1 MTEVA
6 VDKLE
11 RMLSSRMSPDDL
23 AQMARLVPLP
33 VRQEL
38 ARLLHTT
45 APLQSAM
52 LFRVPEKNDALAV
65 PENLPPDY
73 QAELLRA
80 LRQPEVAEIIEDSTP
95 ATVQSCL
102 GSSPPASS
110 VN

>member
-38 ARLLHTT
+38 AVLTT
-45 APLQSAM
+45 
-52 LFRVPEKNDALAV
+52 
-65 PENLPPDY
+65 
-73 QAELLRA
+73 
-80 LRQPEVAEIIEDSTP
+80 EV
-95 ATVQSCL
+95 V
-102 GSSPPASS
+102 SPVGMAG
-110 VN
+110 